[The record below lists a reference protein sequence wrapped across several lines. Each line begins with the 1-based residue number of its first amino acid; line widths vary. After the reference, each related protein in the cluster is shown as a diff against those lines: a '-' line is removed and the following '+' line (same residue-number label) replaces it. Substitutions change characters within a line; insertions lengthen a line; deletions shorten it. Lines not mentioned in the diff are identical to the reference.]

1 MNTKLKCILL
11 DDELPGLTYLK
22 MLCEQLPELEIVKV
36 FNSPEKLL
44 QELAALDF
52 DLCITDIEMPG
63 IDGLTLGGMLQNKLV
78 IFTTAYKHYAA
89 DAFDVDAVD
98 YLIKPVTKER
108 LQKAISKAVVQYKK
122 TETSKNFI
130 QVTTDKGKAILYFN
144 QIVYIKSADNDSRDK
159 EVITENGSLLV
170 LKNINF
176 ESLLKQLPKDNFC
189 RINKKE
195 ILALEAVQFFNH
207 SEIVL
212 KNKLKDGKFISLVL
226 SDTYRSNFLRL
237 LKA

>member
-1 MNTKLKCILL
+1 M

-22 MLCEQLPELEIVKV
+22 MLCEQLPELEIVKA

>member
-1 MNTKLKCILL
+1 LNTKLKCILL
-11 DDELPGLTYLK
+11 DDELPGLAYLK
-22 MLCEQLPELEIVKV
+22 MLCEQFPELEVVKA

-44 QELAALDF
+44 QESSILDF

-63 IDGLTLGGMLQNKLV
+63 IDGLTLGGMLQDKLV
-78 IFTTAYKHYAA
+78 IFTTAYKKYAV
-89 DAFDVDAVD
+89 DAFDIDAVD

-108 LQKAISKAVVQYKK
+108 LQKAISKAVAQYEKPETAKK
-122 TETSKNFI
+122 FI
-130 QVTTDKGKAILYFN
+130 QVNTDKGKAILYFN

-226 SDTYRSNFLRL
+226 SDTYRSNFLKL
-237 LKA
+237 LKI

>member
-22 MLCEQLPELEIVKV
+22 MLCEQFPELEIVKA

-44 QELAALDF
+44 QESSILDF

-63 IDGLTLGGMLQNKLV
+63 IDGLTLGAMLKDKLV
-78 IFTTAYKHYAA
+78 IFTTAYKKYAV
-89 DAFDVDAVD
+89 DAFDIDAVD
-98 YLIKPVTKER
+98 YLVKPVTKER
-108 LQKAISKAVVQYKK
+108 LQKAISKAVAQYEKN
-122 TETSKNFI
+122 ETSKEFI
-130 QVTTDKGKAILYFN
+130 PINTDKGKSILYFN

-159 EVITENGSLLV
+159 EVVTENGSLLV

-176 ESLLKQLPKDNFC
+176 ESLLKQLPKDSFC

-195 ILALEAVQFFNH
+195 ILALKSVQFFNH

-212 KNKLKDGKFISLVL
+212 KNKLKDGKFISLIL
-226 SDTYRSNFLRL
+226 SDTYRTNFLKL
-237 LKA
+237 VKI

>member
-1 MNTKLKCILL
+1 L

-22 MLCEQLPELEIVKV
+22 MLCEQLPELEVVKA

-44 QELAALDF
+44 QESAVLDF

-63 IDGLTLGGMLQNKLV
+63 IDGLTLGGMLQDKLV
-78 IFTTAYKHYAA
+78 IFTTAYKKYAV
-89 DAFDVDAVD
+89 DAFDIDAVD

-108 LQKAISKAVVQYKK
+108 LQKAISKAVAQYEKPETAKK
-122 TETSKNFI
+122 FI
-130 QVTTDKGKAILYFN
+130 QVNTDKGKAILYFN

-159 EVITENGSLLV
+159 EVVTENGSLLV

-226 SDTYRSNFLRL
+226 SDIYRSKFLKL
-237 LKA
+237 LKI

>member
-22 MLCEQLPELEIVKV
+22 MLCEQLPELEIVKA

>member
-1 MNTKLKCILL
+1 M
-11 DDELPGLTYLK
+11 DDELPGLAYLK
-22 MLCEQLPELEIVKV
+22 MLCEQLPELEVVKA

-44 QELAALDF
+44 QETAVLDF

-63 IDGLTLGGMLQNKLV
+63 VDGLTLGGMLQNKLV
-78 IFTTAYKHYAA
+78 IFTTAYKKYAA
-89 DAFDVDAVD
+89 DAFDLDAVD

-108 LQKAISKAVVQYKK
+108 LQKAISKAVAQYEKPETAKKFVQV
-122 TETSKNFI
+122 N
-130 QVTTDKGKAILYFN
+130 TDKGKAILYFN

-159 EVITENGSLLV
+159 EVLTENGSLLV

-212 KNKLKDGKFISLVL
+212 KNKLKDGKFISLIL
-226 SDTYRSNFLRL
+226 SDTYRSNFLEL
-237 LKA
+237 LKI